1 MDFTPLIRLTGFRI
15 RNFKMFRDVSVRNL
29 SPLAIFI
36 GANASGKSTL
46 FDVFRF
52 LRELFSGR
60 SLNDAFAERGGFA
73 EVLSRGATE
82 SVIEIALNF
91 LLPSKGGE
99 SSNVEA
105 EYVVRFGVVKNFP
118 FISAERFVIR
128 ENQKKDMTLFCVD
141 YGADKMAKIACE
153 YSGEHGELKHKL
165 EGNPAIILEGVSDTS
180 LMFRSQIAVAIGDWG
195 GPYLL
200 PSVNRDKYFFCSQAR
215 GFIIDLFVGDF
226 EPIPIRES
234 AKATGIDRLS
244 EQGENLA
251 LVAKKIHEK
260 NPDKFEAA
268 VSALRRFVPE
278 IKTVEPAISEDGYAF
293 LRFIDRNFDRSFN
306 SRAMSDGTVL
316 AFAYLLL
323 FADAKEKLI
332 CIDEIER
339 SLYPG
344 ILRHLL
350 VEMRKYAQTDSSQV
364 IVSTHSP
371 DLLNYAELDE
381 VFWLAKKDGYTQIH
395 RAKDDEEVSAFVE
408 NGDLPG
414 WVWRKGLFAGADPE
428 SEVE

>member
-1 MDFTPLIRLTGFRI
+1 MRLTGFRI

-29 SPLAIFI
+29 PPLAIFV

-52 LRELFSGR
+52 LRELFSGTK
-60 SLNDAFAERGGFA
+60 LINVFAMREGFDQ
-73 EVLSRGATE
+73 VLTRGANKPE
-82 SVIEIALNF
+82 IEIALDF
-91 LLPSKGGE
+91 LTCSENRSDGGG
-99 SSNVEA
+99 EA
-105 EYVVRFGVVKNFP
+105 EYLIRFRERDGLPMIAEEKICIRNASGNVTCKMDSRRNTGRGHAYPSIDFEQILQTGNRQKKHLQFAFLPDTVP
-118 FISAERFVIR
+118 VISIATRSLSRGDYPTELLSLCRFVD
-128 ENQKKDMTLFCVD
+128 DMFV
-141 YGADKMAKIACE
+141 AK
-153 YSGEHGELKHKL
+153 
-165 EGNPAIILEGVSDTS
+165 
-180 LMFRSQIAVAIGDWG
+180 
-195 GPYLL
+195 
-200 PSVNRDKYFFCSQAR
+200 
-215 GFIIDLFVGDF
+215 F
-226 EPIPIRES
+226 ESIPVRKS

-244 EQGENLA
+244 KKGKNLA
-251 LVAKKIHEK
+251 LVAKKIHEN
-260 NPDKFEAA
+260 NPDKFESA
-268 VSALRRFVPE
+268 VGALRRCVPE
-278 IKTVEPAISEDGYAF
+278 IKTVEPMISEDGYAF
-293 LRFIDRNFDRSFN
+293 LRFTDRNFDRSFN

-350 VEMRKYAQTDSSQV
+350 IEMRKYAQTGSSQV